1 MISKAPINP
10 SRIRKI
16 TGSFSWLDHRL
27 LHEGY
32 LAAMEPSELL
42 LYFFLVLVGDR
53 NGISFY
59 SYDKICTLL
68 KIDVERLLAARA
80 RLIDKSLI
88 AFEDGRYQVLQLPA
102 RPRGAGETAEPLRQ
116 AGSMPSRQA
125 KQQDFVAFA
134 ELVQQL
140 AIPKR

>member
-10 SRIRKI
+10 NRVRKI

-27 LHEGY
+27 LHEGF
-32 LAAMEPSELL
+32 LAAMEPAEML

-80 RLIDKSLI
+80 KLLDKSLI

-102 RPRGAGETAEPLRQ
+102 RPRRPVEACDRQ
-116 AGSMPSRQA
+116 AQTQTRKAGP
-125 KQQDFVAFA
+125 QDFVAFA

-140 AIPKR
+140 AMPKR

>member
-10 SRIRKI
+10 SRVRKI

-27 LHEGY
+27 LHEGF
-32 LAAMEPSELL
+32 LAAMEPAEML

-59 SYDKICTLL
+59 SYDKICALL

-80 RLIDKSLI
+80 RLLDKSLV

-102 RPRGAGETAEPLRQ
+102 RPRRVAEAEGQPLPTQSRQ
-116 AGSMPSRQA
+116 AG
-125 KQQDFVAFA
+125 QQDFVAFA
-134 ELVQQL
+134 EIVQQL
-140 AIPKR
+140 AMPKP

>member
-10 SRIRKI
+10 SRVRKI

-27 LHEGY
+27 LHEGF
-32 LAAMEPSELL
+32 LAAMEPAEML

-59 SYDKICTLL
+59 SYDKICALL
-68 KIDVERLLAARA
+68 KIDLERLLAARA
-80 RLIDKSLI
+80 RLLDKSLI

-102 RPRGAGETAEPLRQ
+102 HPRRVSEAAAPALQTQR
-116 AGSMPSRQA
+116 R
-125 KQQDFVAFA
+125 QQDFVAFA
-134 ELVQQL
+134 EIVQQL
-140 AIPKR
+140 ATPQR

>member
-1 MISKAPINP
+1 MISKTPIDS
-10 SRIRKI
+10 SRLRKI
-16 TGSFSWLDHRL
+16 TGSFSWIDHRL

-32 LAAMEPSELL
+32 LAAMEPAEML

-59 SYDKICTLL
+59 SYDKICVLL
-68 KIDVERLLAARA
+68 KIDVERLLTARA
-80 RLIDKSLI
+80 KLIDKSLI

-102 RPRGAGETAEPLRQ
+102 RPRRSAEARGHRPAEPT
-116 AGSMPSRQA
+116 SRR
-125 KQQDFVAFA
+125 QQDFVAFA

-140 AIPKR
+140 AMPKR

>member
-32 LAAMEPSELL
+32 LAAMEPAELL

-68 KIDVERLLAARA
+68 KIDVEPLLAARA
-80 RLIDKSLI
+80 KLLDKSLI

-102 RPRGAGETAEPLRQ
+102 RPCRVSEVGDHALQTPR
-116 AGSMPSRQA
+116 R
-125 KQQDFVAFA
+125 QQDFVAFA
-134 ELVQQL
+134 QIVQQL
-140 AIPKR
+140 AITKP